1 MAPSFRSKSPKRY
14 LFKYGSLRYVFPDD
28 NMHAEIARLLV
39 LYEDLKIESFGM
51 GKKKITSLSTTNDG
65 QYPQRYFL
73 RRAIATLSECANCM
87 IQLDR
92 NPQFKRVKQNDFSDD
107 ARAAWEKAIAV
118 CKKPGS
124 WLIRGIR
131 NDEGGHFGVRPAR
144 RALKS
149 FREGT
154 RGKIEYSQARAFVT
168 DRDMD
173 AETAF
178 RKLLEV
184 MIRAHGVVLIA
195 VPFLIY

>member
-1 MAPSFRSKSPKRY
+1 
-14 LFKYGSLRYVFPDD
+14 
-28 NMHAEIARLLV
+28 
-39 LYEDLKIESFGM
+39 
-51 GKKKITSLSTTNDG
+51 
-65 QYPQRYFL
+65 
-73 RRAIATLSECANCM
+73 M

-131 NDEGGHFGVRPAR
+131 NDVGGHFGVGPAR